1 MISCIAFN
9 RLYCCPVNPDR
20 QRKYCLD
27 PRMLLYSPGRM
38 QHKPCSLIL
47 AAGLGKAGHRNIGI
61 PILAALIHETLFFI
75 SLQIG
80 SSSYTAFGVITSF
93 AAA

>member
-1 MISCIAFN
+1 
-9 RLYCCPVNPDR
+9 
-20 QRKYCLD
+20 
-27 PRMLLYSPGRM
+27 M

-61 PILAALIHETLFFI
+61 PILGAIIQENLFFI
-75 SLQIG
+75 LLQIG

-93 AAA
+93 VAACLIFKFVDCHGSVSRQCNGSQRQI

>member
-1 MISCIAFN
+1 
-9 RLYCCPVNPDR
+9 
-20 QRKYCLD
+20 
-27 PRMLLYSPGRM
+27 M

-47 AAGLGKAGHRNIGI
+47 AAGLGKAGHRNIGM
-61 PILAALIHETLFFI
+61 PILGAMAEKTLFFI

-80 SSSYTAFGVITSF
+80 SSLYTAFGAITSF

>member
-1 MISCIAFN
+1 
-9 RLYCCPVNPDR
+9 
-20 QRKYCLD
+20 
-27 PRMLLYSPGRM
+27 M
-38 QHKPCSLIL
+38 QHKPCSLIF
-47 AAGLGKAGHRNIGI
+47 AAGLGKAGHINIRI
-61 PILAALIHETLFFI
+61 PILGAIAEKTLFFI